1 MGVVSPIKD
10 RQALERMKEYL
21 RERSFRNYLLFRVG
35 INLGLSVQDLLNL
48 RIEDLLDKKAFCTG
62 ECQIRISES
71 LQKEIRIYSEGQ
83 SEGYLFVSSQGRPL
97 SRFQLYSILKDV
109 ASAAGVKEPIGAIT
123 LRKTFAYWAY
133 RNHLIYLP
141 LLSKYLNHHTIQH
154 TLRYIDIA
162 EEEEPDVYLTA
173 VDL

>member
-1 MGVVSPIKD
+1 MGMISPIKD

-21 RERSFRNYLLFRVG
+21 RERNFRNYLLFRVG
-35 INLGLSVQDLLNL
+35 INLGLSVQDLLKL
-48 RIEDLLDKKAFCTG
+48 RVEDLLDKEAFCTG
-62 ECQIRISES
+62 ECRIQISKS
-71 LQKEIRIYSEGQ
+71 LQEEIRRYTSGRT
-83 SEGYLFVSSQGRPL
+83 EGYLFLSLQGKPL
-97 SRFQLYSILKDV
+97 SRFQLYNILKDV